1 MQKGY
6 EDMKLASERL
16 KQIIKEELAEMVRRD
31 PYGERDNDKWF
42 VDREYVDNLAS
53 NLGASGEVIESTDE
67 MEVNYKILLGTQQ
80 RYGSVDEFEVSL
92 YKNRK
97 RPLQKMNYAWFSV
110 RRDILKKSLRFPL
123 SGDFDRDA
131 EFIDA
136 LRQLSWKE
144 MVDLSNSQTRGNYSW
159 INQIMPGYYRG

>member
-1 MQKGY
+1 V
-6 EDMKLASERL
+6 KLTTEQL

-31 PYGERDNDKWF
+31 PHGDRDRGKWF

-53 NLGASGEVIESTDE
+53 NLGVSGEVIESTDE
-67 MEVNYKILLGTQQ
+67 MQVNYKILLGTKE
-80 RYGSVDEFEVSL
+80 RWGSIDQFEVFL
-92 YKNRK
+92 YKDRK
-97 RPLQKMNYAWFSV
+97 RPLRKTNYAWFSV
-110 RRDILKKSLRFPL
+110 RREILKKSLTFPL
-123 SGDFDRDA
+123 SGDVDRDA

-144 MVDLSNSQTRGNYSW
+144 MVDLSNSQTRGDYTW

>member
-1 MQKGY
+1 
-6 EDMKLASERL
+6 MKLTTEQL

-53 NLGASGEVIESTDE
+53 NLGVSGEVIESTDE
-67 MEVNYKILLGTQQ
+67 MQVNYKILLGTKE
-80 RYGSVDEFEVSL
+80 RWGSIDQFEVFL
-92 YKNRK
+92 YKDRK
-97 RPLQKMNYAWFSV
+97 RPLRKTNYAWFSV
-110 RRDILKKSLRFPL
+110 RREILKKSLTFPL
-123 SGDFDRDA
+123 SGDVDRDA

-144 MVDLSNSQTRGNYSW
+144 MVDLSNSQTRGDYTW